1 MFFLWK
7 KYIHPPPIRI
17 HPPYLYI
24 SIIKSVHYE
33 LELKIKFWVIVCK
46 FCIYWYGQVLR
57 SLSFADVP
65 IIIQC
70 NLWGKKYCVL
80 LRYIIIFDKSRSF
93 LLVKNIH
100 CFCCCWY
107 IRSFDLFL
115 QYHCPSSSQVW
126 STSFSR
132 QGESYVGDITTP
144 PKQKPL
150 TTTTI
155 QRDCKTSLSEWFMT
169 TNRPAFLHV
178 VHSYYHYQWA
188 R

>member
-93 LLVKNIH
+93 LLVENIH
-100 CFCCCWY
+100 CFLLLLVYSFIWSVLT
-107 IRSFDLFL
+107 IITVHLLHRSGVPASVGKARVMLVTSQPL
-115 QYHCPSSSQVW
+115 QNTNPSQ
-126 STSFSR
+126 
-132 QGESYVGDITTP
+132 QQNNNNN
-144 PKQKPL
+144 PKRL
-150 TTTTI
+150 
-155 QRDCKTSLSEWFMT
+155 
-169 TNRPAFLHV
+169 
-178 VHSYYHYQWA
+178 
-188 R
+188 